1 MRKVKHTRS
10 LVTTLISMRIAG
22 GLVLTLLCV
31 PLLVPG
37 SSPGKDWLF
46 VGVQFN
52 KVMVIDCQRDEVVGE
67 IRLRHRI
74 PVDMIVSPDKKYL
87 YVVTHQKQSLEVVD
101 ISERRVIDSIEL
113 SEGQRE
119 RRIFGLA
126 AHPNGRTLYLHVKT
140 TVRLLDELTIE
151 PPRLVALDL
160 TTKKRHTVTE
170 VPEGISRLVISRDGQ
185 RLYALGREVLTIDTA
200 SEKIIDR
207 RPLYTR
213 LPDGSR
219 LVDVFHI
226 YGFEDQSGI
235 YSVPYYAQAGDR
247 PRFGLLLL
255 DTVNKRLRFVDMG
268 EPVLMFS
275 TVIAPDRRYAY
286 GVLHEVVKMDLVR
299 RRIIKTTPHDRIH
312 YTLNI
317 SSDGQKLY
325 VAGAGPEVDVF
336 DTQSLQLLTSI
347 PLPGDVADAY
357 LRLITLP

>member
-1 MRKVKHTRS
+1 MHMRSVA
-10 LVTTLISMRIAG
+10 TTLVSLRIAG
-22 GLVLTLLCV
+22 GLVLALLCI

-37 SSPGKDWLF
+37 SSPGEDWLF
-46 VGVQFN
+46 VGVQFD
-52 KVMVIDCQRDEVVGE
+52 KVMVIDCQRDEVVDE

-87 YVVTHQKQSLEVVD
+87 YVVTHQKQSLEVID
-101 ISERRVIDSIEL
+101 IGKRRVMESIEL
-113 SEGQRE
+113 SDGQRE

-126 AHPNGRTLYLHVKT
+126 AHPDGKRLYLHVKT
-140 TVRLLDELTIE
+140 TVRLLDEWTIE
-151 PPRLVALDL
+151 PPRIVVLDL
-160 TTKKRHTVTE
+160 TTKERRTLTE

-185 RLYALGREVLTIDTA
+185 RLYALGRDILTIDTV
-200 SEKIIDR
+200 SEKVIDR

-213 LPDGSR
+213 LPDGSK

-235 YSVPYYAQAGDR
+235 YSVPYYAQAGDQ

-255 DTVNKRLRFVDMG
+255 DTVSKRLQFVNMG

-275 TVIAPDRRYAY
+275 TVVAPDHRYAY

-299 RRIIKTTPHDRIH
+299 QRIVKRTPHNRIH

-317 SSDGQKLY
+317 SSDGRKLY

-336 DTQSLQLLTSI
+336 DAQSLQLLTSI